1 MHLTLHADYGLRA
14 LLYLAADPTRVVS
27 TTEIGRAYGISK
39 NHLVRVAQSLRDA
52 GLIHL
57 TMGRAGGL
65 TLAKAPSA
73 IRIGQVVRALEPDL
87 RIVECFAPETNT
99 CPIAPKCGLSQII
112 GEALDAFLSALD
124 RYTIAEVLRRSG
136 PTLSS
141 YFLPVS
147 ALLKRREPASG
158 KAASG
163 KPASGKPASGKAA
176 SRKATSDKPASGK
189 PTSGKPASGKPRPR
203 PRAAQ
208 RSSKSTRR
216 SRRQVSSSVPAASMA
231 PRVVSAKR
239 SAGTPSRCR

>member
-87 RIVECFAPETNT
+87 RIVECFAPDTNT
-99 CPIAPKCGLSQII
+99 CPIAPKCGLSQVI

-147 ALLKRREPASG
+147 ALLERSKAASSKAASSKAASG
-158 KAASG
+158 KAASS
-163 KPASGKPASGKAA
+163 KAASGKA
-176 SRKATSDKPASGK
+176 
-189 PTSGKPASGKPRPR
+189 ASGKPRPR

-208 RSSKSTRR
+208 RSSRSTRR

-231 PRVVSAKR
+231 PRVVSARR

>member
-65 TLAKAPSA
+65 TLAKAPAA

-87 RIVECFAPETNT
+87 RIVECFAPDTNT
-99 CPIAPKCGLSQII
+99 CPIAPKCGLSQVI

-147 ALLKRREPASG
+147 ALIGRGKAASAANGKAANAASG
-158 KAASG
+158 KANG
-163 KPASGKPASGKAA
+163 
-176 SRKATSDKPASGK
+176 
-189 PTSGKPASGKPRPR
+189 GKPRPR
-203 PRAAQ
+203 PQPAQ
-208 RSSKSTRR
+208 RRSKSTRR

-239 SAGTPSRCR
+239 SGGTPNRCR